1 MKILLDENISW
12 RIKKYLNI
20 DLDKI
25 IHVADISDSRL
36 NDYEIWN
43 YAKLNDCIILTH
55 DSDFVDLVTLLGFP
69 PKIIWLRTGN
79 IEKLNLANKIN
90 ENMLKIMCFYDDKEL
105 GILKSINPIITSTP
119 ITASASMV
127 C

>member
-25 IHVADISDSRL
+25 IHIADISNSRL

-43 YAKLNDCIILTH
+43 YAKLNDCIILSH
-55 DSDFVDLVTLLGFP
+55 DSDFVDLVTYRGFP

-79 IEKLNLANKIN
+79 IGKLDLANKIN
-90 ENMLKIMCFYDDKEL
+90 ENMLKIISFYDDKEL
-105 GILKSINPIITSTP
+105 GILEIH
-119 ITASASMV
+119 
-127 C
+127 